1 MGYRLLSFLVPALM
15 LYFLAPSNISASDVD
30 NSIYA
35 GLLNKYVKDGR
46 VDYAGF
52 KKDEALLDQYLKILE
67 KTEKKDLSP
76 EEQFAFYIN
85 AYNAWTIKLILTAY
99 PGVKS
104 IKELRS
110 LFQSPW
116 KKKIVVLKEGLLTL
130 DDLEHQIMRPT
141 FKDPRVHF
149 AVNCASKGCPPLRSE
164 PYSGGVLHAQLDEM
178 TAGFINDPAY
188 NRLEGTTLYVSSI
201 FKWYEEDF
209 KEGVTAFFRWYAKG
223 DLKKSIEALGDSV
236 KIKHLDYDWSLNGR

>member
-1 MGYRLLSFLVPALM
+1 MFLKASVFSLLLILSQQVWA
-15 LYFLAPSNISASDVD
+15 NEVD

-35 GLLNKYVKDGR
+35 ELLKKHVKDGL
-46 VDYAGF
+46 VDYAGL
-52 KKDEALLDQYLKILE
+52 KREEGKLDAYLKLLE
-67 KTEKKDLSP
+67 QTDAGSLDE

-85 AYNAWTIKLILTAY
+85 AYNAWTIKLILTTY

-104 IKELRS
+104 IKELRG

-116 KKKIVVLKEGLLTL
+116 KKKMVALKEGLMSL
-130 DDLEHQIMRPT
+130 DNLEHEIMRPR

-164 PYSGGVLHAQLDEM
+164 PYCGELLNRQLDEM
-178 TAGFINDPAY
+178 TIAFINDPRRG
-188 NRLEGTTLYVSSI
+188 RLEGDTLHVSSI

-209 KEGVTAFFRWYAKG
+209 KDGVAAFFRWYAKG
-223 DLKKSIEALGDSV
+223 ELKKGLETLGDSV
-236 KIKHLDYDWSLNGR
+236 KIRYLDYDWSLNGR